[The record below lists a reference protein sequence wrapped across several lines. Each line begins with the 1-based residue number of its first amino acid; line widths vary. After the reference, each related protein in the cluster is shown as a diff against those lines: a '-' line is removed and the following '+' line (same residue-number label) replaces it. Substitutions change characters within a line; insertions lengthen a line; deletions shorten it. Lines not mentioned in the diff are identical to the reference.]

1 MGNWIRLERLLRL
14 VLCLVSVVA
23 SIEAT
28 AMTEA
33 GRFVGAWRLVSA
45 EYRAADGSPVD
56 SPWGLEPQGMLMYD
70 AYGNMSAQLSRK
82 DRARFAVGD
91 QLRGTPEEIK
101 AAFESY
107 NAYWGRYEVDER
119 ERTVTHH
126 VQQAMFPNW
135 ADTKQTRHY
144 EFRDGRLILRTP
156 PFRRGGQEITGVLV
170 WERVR

>member
-1 MGNWIRLERLLRL
+1 MNRNRCGRLLQFA
-14 VLCLVSVVA
+14 LCLVSVVA
-23 SIEAT
+23 SIEAA

-33 GRFVGAWRLVSA
+33 GKFPGAWRLVSA
-45 EYRAADGSPVD
+45 EYRSADGSLVD
-56 SPWGLEPQGMLMYD
+56 SPWGPEPQGMLMYD

-82 DRARFAVGD
+82 DRVRFAGGD
-91 QLRGTPEEIK
+91 QLRATPEEIK

-119 ERTVTHH
+119 ARTVTHR

-135 ADTKQTRHY
+135 TETNQIRHY
-144 EFRDGRLILRTP
+144 EFHNGRLILRTP
-156 PFRRGGQEITGVLV
+156 PIRRGGQEVTAVLV